1 MSSTAAEIAARIKL
15 GLNIGNTLEAIGGET
30 AWGNPLIT
38 QALIDTTKAKG
49 FNAIRL
55 PCSWDQYAD
64 PTTAKI
70 SDTWLNRVK
79 AVVQY
84 LTLFGF
90 SSENWKRPASEVDD
104 LMGLLRHYLRRE
116 IEELHKQGVKL
127 TVIGERDRLGEDI
140 VKLISDA
147 EQRTAGNTR
156 LHLNI
161 ALSYGSRS
169 EIVAAARA
177 AMQAAIDGRLKPEQL
192 DEQVFESLLLT
203 AGMPDPDL
211 LIRTSGEK
219 RISNFLLWQCA
230 YAEFVF
236 TDRLWPDFDEND
248 FNAAIQEYH
257 GRARRYGG
265 AG

>member
-1 MSSTAAEIAARIKL
+1 VQHSGSAKSLSQAANATVAE
-15 GLNIGNTLEAIGGET
+15 TGGEQQPPRHVAIIMDGNGRWARARGLPRT
-30 AWGNPLIT
+30 AGHNRGAEAVRRTL
-38 QALIDTTKAKG
+38 KA
-49 FNAIRL
+49 A
-55 PCSWDQYAD
+55 
-64 PTTAKI
+64 
-70 SDTWLNRVK
+70 VK
-79 AVVQY
+79 AGVQY

-104 LMGLLRHYLRRE
+104 LMGLLRHYLKRE
-116 IEELHKQGVKL
+116 IEELHKNGVKL

-140 VKLISDA
+140 VKLIGDA
-147 EQRTAGNTR
+147 EKRTASNTR
-156 LHLNI
+156 LNLNI

-169 EIVAAARA
+169 EMVLAARA
-177 AMQAAIDGRLKPEQL
+177 AMRATVEKGLKPEEL
-192 DEQVFESLLLT
+192 DEEKFESFLLT

-257 GRARRYGG
+257 GRTRRYGG